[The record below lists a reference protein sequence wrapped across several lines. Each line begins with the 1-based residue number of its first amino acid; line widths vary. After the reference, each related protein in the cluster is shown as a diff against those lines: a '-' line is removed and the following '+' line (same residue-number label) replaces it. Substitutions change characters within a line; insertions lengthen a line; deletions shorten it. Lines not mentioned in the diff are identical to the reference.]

1 MLCGINLWLSYVA
14 SALSRKHQ
22 EPILPTQI
30 NINPSIARITSISRA
45 DEINYPFPNF
55 NGAAV
60 EISVMNKYFTPH
72 LNEHW
77 LLIHAGTNKIYVYIY
92 DSERGTRLHDLIDTK
107 WPHDC
112 HAAQML
118 GRRFPNGPRYPW
130 RECDIIFCHVTC
142 ILFSDNLND
151 LTRDTVSKMLNANRL
166 YCLFTVTLNICYV
179 QPQCTATETCWVRN
193 IRGTSTNF
201 SLAQRPSM
209 YPGSCMW
216 MCSLRSECTAT
227 TYYPIGD
234 ICELHEYV
242 TEGTSCILL
251 TDNVG
256 FSLWMRK
263 VPGRPCPKLGI
274 RGPFTS
280 LG

>member
-1 MLCGINLWLSYVA
+1 
-14 SALSRKHQ
+14 
-22 EPILPTQI
+22 
-30 NINPSIARITSISRA
+30 
-45 DEINYPFPNF
+45 
-55 NGAAV
+55 
-60 EISVMNKYFTPH
+60 
-72 LNEHW
+72 
-77 LLIHAGTNKIYVYIY
+77 
-92 DSERGTRLHDLIDTK
+92 
-107 WPHDC
+107 
-112 HAAQML
+112 ML
-118 GRRFPNGPRYPW
+118 GRRCPNGPRFPW
-130 RECDIIFCHVTC
+130 RVCDIIFCHVSW
-142 ILFSDNLND
+142 IFFSDNLND
-151 LTRDTVSKMLNANRL
+151 LTRDTVSKMLNANML
-166 YCLFTVTLNICYV
+166 YCLFTVTLNVCYV

-201 SLAQRPSM
+201 SLAQRPPM

-263 VPGRPCPKLGI
+263 VPGRPCPKV
-274 RGPFTS
+274 RYKGPFYQLRLTLNPAWISNNIHYNVWDGKGLVCLTS
-280 LG
+280 DLRWVTLVTYNIEHYVDYRLSPHHELFCKGSSVNCFVPLEISVYP